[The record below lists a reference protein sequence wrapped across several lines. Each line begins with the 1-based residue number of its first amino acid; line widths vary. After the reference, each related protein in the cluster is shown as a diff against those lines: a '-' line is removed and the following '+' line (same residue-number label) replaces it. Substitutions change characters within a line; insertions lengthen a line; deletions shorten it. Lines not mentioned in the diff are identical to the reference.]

1 MLLNNAVGQNAIKD
15 MDLGKECALHA
26 SIFFF
31 DKDSKQNVAAEGNF
45 LIYPSDD
52 MIPALRRDY
61 EQMSTMI
68 FGQTPTFDEI
78 LRTIQ
83 SASAQLQGN

>member
-1 MLLNNAVGQNAIKD
+1 MLLNNAVGQNAIKNTS
-15 MDLGKECALHA
+15 LGKECALHA

-31 DKDSKQNVAAEGNF
+31 DKDSQQNSAAEGNF
-45 LIYPSDD
+45 LIYPSDV

-68 FGQTPTFDEI
+68 FGATPTFDEI
-78 LRTIQ
+78 LETIQ
-83 SASAQLQGN
+83 SASKQLQG

>member
-15 MDLGKECALHA
+15 INLGKECALHA

-31 DKDSKQNVAAEGNF
+31 DKAYQQNSAAEGDF
-45 LIYPSDD
+45 LIYPSEE
-52 MIPALRRDY
+52 MIPTLRRDY

-68 FGQTPTFDEI
+68 FGATPTFDEI
-78 LRTIQ
+78 LESIQ
-83 SASAQLQGN
+83 FASKQLQG